1 MDIKAIEDYLNIES
15 QRYPQPTLD
24 ALNYYMER
32 FMLTVPFENISVQNK
47 EKISVDLDYLFNK
60 FIYQHRG
67 GFCYEMNHFF
77 GSYLEAKGFKVFRMS
92 ATVHQPNGNY
102 SPKGSHLS
110 LVVLINNGYYI
121 ADVGFGD
128 LPLQAFPI
136 TSIEATQIVFEKTGQ
151 FRAIFETSTTYL
163 LQKLEETTWVTRY
176 KAEFISRDI
185 HDFDKMINYNTSHP
199 ESIFVKQLM
208 ITKPQNFGR
217 ATMSYHHLTLT
228 KRYKKEQFAVTREN
242 YKDFLKTY
250 FNLDVTILPLEK

>member
-92 ATVHQPNGNY
+92 QP
-102 SPKGSHLS
+102 
-110 LVVLINNGYYI
+110 
-121 ADVGFGD
+121 F
-128 LPLQAFPI
+128 I
-136 TSIEATQIVFEKTGQ
+136 T
-151 FRAIFETSTTYL
+151 
-163 LQKLEETTWVTRY
+163 
-176 KAEFISRDI
+176 
-185 HDFDKMINYNTSHP
+185 
-199 ESIFVKQLM
+199 
-208 ITKPQNFGR
+208 
-217 ATMSYHHLTLT
+217 
-228 KRYKKEQFAVTREN
+228 
-242 YKDFLKTY
+242 
-250 FNLDVTILPLEK
+250 